1 MLRGEGVAVSDTPFP
16 RPIYQEQRDYYD
28 DIGDWFNKCME
39 DFPTCVDGI
48 HVTPDGRAL
57 PATLDVPIEVTAWF
71 NKWFSQF
78 VEDA

>member
-1 MLRGEGVAVSDTPFP
+1 MSDTKFP
-16 RPIYQEQRDYYD
+16 EPATSYLIDWGIE
-28 DIGDWFNKCME
+28 IKDWFNKCME
-39 DFPTCVDGI
+39 EFPTCVDGI

>member
-1 MLRGEGVAVSDTPFP
+1 MTNTSFP
-16 RPIYQEQRDYYD
+16 YLLDYLEDVEQVNKVDE
-28 DIGDWFNKCME
+28 WFNKCME